1 MQCQEYIVLL
11 ILVTECTALINLQLG
26 ITICKKCQPFMK
38 SLEGK
43 YADDILFS
51 ELNLN
56 PPSMASAKV
65 NLLLSL

>member
-1 MQCQEYIVLL
+1 
-11 ILVTECTALINLQLG
+11 
-26 ITICKKCQPFMK
+26 MK